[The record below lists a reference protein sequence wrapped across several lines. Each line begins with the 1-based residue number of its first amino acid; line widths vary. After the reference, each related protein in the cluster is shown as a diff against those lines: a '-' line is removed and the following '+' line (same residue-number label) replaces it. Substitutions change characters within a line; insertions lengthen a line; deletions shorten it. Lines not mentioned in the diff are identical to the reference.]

1 MREVELKSVVD
12 DVAKRRAR
20 IESAGAKLVYSGRL
34 LDRRYDF
41 PDRSMAL
48 RDHVLRLRIYENL
61 DGIRAVLDWKGE
73 TRYEH
78 GYKVREEISTAADD
92 ADVLAKILEML
103 GYVVTIEVDRQIF
116 QYELGDAVV
125 RFEEYPLM
133 DPLVEIE
140 GTPGAIESAISI
152 LGLPRTGFTSDRLT
166 DFVLRFEARTGQ
178 RAILCNL

>member
-12 DVAKRRAR
+12 DVAERRAR

-48 RDHVLRLRIYENL
+48 RDHVLRLRIYENA
-61 DGIRAVLDWKGE
+61 DGTRSVLDWKGE
-73 TRYEH
+73 TRYEQ
-78 GYKVREEISTAADD
+78 GYKVREEISTPAED
-92 ADVLAKILEML
+92 ADALARILEML
-103 GYVVTIEVDRQIF
+103 GYIVTIEVDRQIF
-116 QYELGDAVV
+116 QYELAEAIV

-133 DPLVEIE
+133 DALVEVE
-140 GTPGAIESAISI
+140 GTAEAIESAIAV
-152 LGLPRTGFTSDRLT
+152 LNMPRTGFTSERLT

-178 RAILCNL
+178 RAILS